1 MHKVSKDLQHQDGL
15 TPSQMLCTTENSVS
29 NQRPSV
35 SLSHHVGV
43 GSAGHAL
50 TSVEVEEFVD
60 L

>member
-1 MHKVSKDLQHQDGL
+1 
-15 TPSQMLCTTENSVS
+15 MLCMTENSVS